1 LTPAEAR
8 ELIRKQKVCQSLQKV
23 TFHADEGQ
31 ARLKELNPIK
41 KEEESSKK
49 RNRASTIGPAHPTK
63 VARMARGQSHLESGD
78 SGDDVEIVKVEP
90 LSARKSEPSEVIEI
104 LD

>member
-1 LTPAEAR
+1 
-8 ELIRKQKVCQSLQKV
+8 LQKE

-31 ARLKELNPIK
+31 ARLKEVKPIK

-49 RNRASTIGPAHPTK
+49 RNRASTIEPTGPIK
-63 VARMARGQSHLESGD
+63 VARKARGQSYLELGD
-78 SGDDVEIVKVEP
+78 SSDDVEIVKVES
-90 LSARKSEPSEVIEI
+90 LSTRKSGPSAKIEVIEI

>member
-1 LTPAEAR
+1 
-8 ELIRKQKVCQSLQKV
+8 LQKE
-23 TFHADEGQ
+23 TLHADEGQ
-31 ARLKELNPIK
+31 ARLKELKPVK

-63 VARMARGQSHLESGD
+63 VARMARGQSNLELGD
-78 SGDDVEIVKVEP
+78 SGDEVEVVKVEP
-90 LSARKSEPSEVIEI
+90 LSARGSGPSANIEVIEI